1 MYGAGTR
8 NDLAHGAAEGI
19 LHLGGD
25 RAEEITVD
33 RSDEPRVLP
42 GWSVPPLDDF
52 GRAVEAVLGYLAQT
66 LPLPTWVVVRVDGED
81 AVVLGVAGDSAEPV
95 AGSTVRWADSISA
108 RMVTT
113 GLRVAPAT
121 ADVEAL
127 RALPSVRDG
136 RVGAYV
142 GVPICRPDG
151 ISSACSLG
159 STLRLGPEHDL
170 AVHLPVVELL
180 GGLLGGLLAGGLRAA
195 THARE
200 VERVEIEEMYD
211 GVTGL
216 GDRRYWDRG
225 GDCRGEPLPAVLR
238 RCWVAGRGAAELDDS
253 RAHSRRPRVRTPPRC
268 SYRRAARILRTHSR
282 EEDVIARV
290 GPSTFAVLS
299 VGADAHVVPPRSRG
313 PPRRSSRPTP
323 SRPPS
328 GYRAR

>member
-1 MYGAGTR
+1 
-8 NDLAHGAAEGI
+8 
-19 LHLGGD
+19 
-25 RAEEITVD
+25 VD

-108 RMVTT
+108 RMVST

-136 RVGAYV
+136 RVGAYM

-151 ISSACSLG
+151 
-159 STLRLGPEHDL
+159 TLFGVLAGIAPRPGPDDL

-216 GDRRYWDRG
+216 GDRRYWDRVVTAEESRCRRY
-225 GDCRGEPLPAVLR
+225 GDAAAVIVL
-238 RCWVAGRGAAELDDS
+238 ELDDYG
-253 RAHSRRPRVRTPPRC
+253 RIADDHGPDATQVLV
-268 SYRRAARILRTHSR
+268 RRAARVLRTHSR
-282 EEDVIARV
+282 EEDVIAHV

-299 VGADAHVVPPRSRG
+299 VGADAHGAATFAGRLQTQLAANAVQATLR
-313 PPRRSSRPTP
+313 
-323 SRPPS
+323 
-328 GYRAR
+328 YRARDPRHGLEEAWRDAEAGASVDRRRLA